1 MPSVSGGK
9 AEKRSDQ
16 LSGRLRRW
24 GRVAV
29 VDVTPLRRVSGYR
42 WLFAGMFFVQVGRQ
56 LMVVAVPF
64 QVYEETGSTLAVGL
78 LGLAQLIPLLAVSLL
93 GGALA
98 DAVDRRTLLVVSQV
112 VLAVTAF
119 GLLWNSMLESPLVW
133 PLFVLVSINAGVS
146 AIDSP
151 ARHAIVPGLVGRALL
166 PSALALNQTLGN
178 VAKAAVPALAGLLIA
193 TVGLSFNYGVQVAVF
208 LIGAALIA
216 RVPNIPVVGGGRKVE
231 WSSIVEGL
239 RYLRLHRIIQAA
251 LLIDLNA
258 MVFGMP
264 TALFPAMGTQV
275 YGGDAF
281 TVGLLYAAPGVG
293 ALLGALTSGW
303 VPGVRRQGLAVIVAV
318 IGWGLSITVFGL
330 SRSLVIGLSMLAL
343 AGAADVVSAI
353 FRSSMVQ
360 LTVPDALRGR
370 VSSIHLAVVAG
381 GPRLGDLEAGVVA
394 ALTTVRFSIV
404 SGGLACILG
413 TAALAK
419 WAPGFVAYRYEPD
432 LPSDSLADPG
442 NS

>member
-1 MPSVSGGK
+1 
-9 AEKRSDQ
+9 
-16 LSGRLRRW
+16 
-24 GRVAV
+24 
-29 VDVTPLRRVSGYR
+29 
-42 WLFAGMFFVQVGRQ
+42 MFCVQVGRQ

-64 QVYEETGSTLAVGL
+64 QVFAETGSTLAVGL
-78 LGLAQLIPLLAVSLL
+78 LGLAQLIPLLAVSLV

-98 DAVDRRTLLVVSQV
+98 DAFDRRRLLVLSQV
-112 VLAVTAF
+112 VLAVTAL
-119 GLLWNSMLESPLVW
+119 GLLWNSVLETPQVW
-133 PLFVLVSINAGVS
+133 LLFVLVAINAGVS
-146 AIDSP
+146 AVDSP
-151 ARHAIVPGLVGRALL
+151 TRLAIIPGLVGRALL
-166 PSALALNQTLGN
+166 PSALALNQTLAN

-193 TVGLSFNYGVQVAVF
+193 TAGLPFTYAVQMVAF
-208 LIGAALIA
+208 LIGAALMA
-216 RVPNIPVVGGGRKVE
+216 RVPKIPVVGGGRKLE

-239 RYLRLHRIIQAA
+239 RYLRTKRVIQAA
-251 LLIDLNA
+251 FLIDLNA

-281 TVGLLYAAPGVG
+281 TVGLLYAAPGFG

-303 VPGVRRQGLAVIVAV
+303 VPRVRRQGLAVIAAV
-318 IGWGLSITVFGL
+318 MGWGLSITVFGF
-330 SRSLVIGLSMLAL
+330 SRTLAVGVTMLVL

-353 FRSSMVQ
+353 FRSSMIQ

-381 GPRLGDLEAGVVA
+381 GPRLGDLEAGAVA
-394 ALTTVRFSIV
+394 ALTSVRFSIV

-419 WAPGFVAYRYEPD
+419 WAPSFVAYRYEPD
-432 LPSDSLADPG
+432 LPSESLAGPE
-442 NS
+442 SS